1 MKEDVVIEALGDP
14 RLIAK
19 TIVQT
24 YNMNDNPIKNQ
35 YQGYQEFR
43 EEDQADVP
51 EHVFA
56 RKARRF
62 ITIGIIVLVLLAV
75 VSIIFSI
82 VRFLL
87 PITITFIM
95 IWFLF
100 SIIMRL
106 FQGK

>member
-1 MKEDVVIEALGDP
+1 MGNQMDRIEFIDELKRCLKGKVDDAELQRQIDYYTSYIISECSTGVKEDVVIEALGDP

-56 RKARRF
+56 RDRKS
-62 ITIGIIVLVLLAV
+62 V
-75 VSIIFSI
+75 V
-82 VRFLL
+82 
-87 PITITFIM
+87 
-95 IWFLF
+95 
-100 SIIMRL
+100 
-106 FQGK
+106 